1 MKKLLFILL
10 IITSFSKVMG
20 QTINTSSFSTS
31 YNENKPSYTNENKLL
46 KTLSLKSYL
55 VARHE
60 YKKSSKDTFSPKFSV
75 DLLDGKGI
83 HLFSISNM
91 GIIPNVNV
99 GARITAGI
107 KISI

>member
-1 MKKLLFILL
+1 
-10 IITSFSKVMG
+10 MG
-20 QTINTSSFSTS
+20 QTAKKLSFSVS
-31 YNENKPSYTNENKLL
+31 YNENKPSYAKENRLN

-60 YKKSSKDTFSPKFSV
+60 YKKSSKETFSPKFSV

-83 HLFSISNM
+83 HIFSISHM
-91 GIIPNVNV
+91 GLIPNMNI